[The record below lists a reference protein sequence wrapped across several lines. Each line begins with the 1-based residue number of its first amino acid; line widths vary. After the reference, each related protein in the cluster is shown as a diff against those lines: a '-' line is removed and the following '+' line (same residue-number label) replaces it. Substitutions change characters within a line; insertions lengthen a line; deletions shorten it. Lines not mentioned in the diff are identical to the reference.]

1 MTTAV
6 SDLYEPLIER
16 DPAAIRTAIRRF
28 RQQQSSDE
36 LFLAIAR
43 FAVLAYAPSQHAKHS
58 VLSVLSAHDLREDL
72 GERFDEV
79 LIECAIYAANSRQP
93 WSEPPIMDPPSPHG
107 APGDLRVAVVN
118 RDRMA
123 AERWLAKR
131 LDDPDLRR
139 ELIAIASEDL
149 EDLGHKVIIANAA
162 WRLAEI
168 LGEKGRFVALRM
180 AVWEMVSYAGPP
192 SVPGPL
198 SKDVLDGLIARCV
211 AGNGSIES
219 AHAVF
224 LFDALSGG
232 EQSVPGDPPPVYR
245 LARDYGQC
253 LKAHAVAKRLRRRYP
268 EAHVDDFIAAV
279 RRNLETGPSY
289 EEWTFA

>member
-1 MTTAV
+1 MHSAV

-16 DPAAIRTAIRRF
+16 DPATIRTAIQGF
-28 RQQQSSDE
+28 RKRQSSDE
-36 LFLAIAR
+36 LFLAIAQ
-43 FAVLAYAPSQHAKHS
+43 FAMLAYAPSQHAKHS

-72 GERFDEV
+72 GERFDDV
-79 LIECAIYAANSRQP
+79 LIECAIYAASSRQP
-93 WSEPPIMDPPSPHG
+93 WSEPPLMDPPSPEG
-107 APGDLRVAVVN
+107 APDDLRTAVAN
-118 RDRMA
+118 QDRLA

-131 LDDPDLRR
+131 LNDPGLRG

-149 EDLGHKVIIANAA
+149 EDFGHKVIIANAA

-192 SVPGPL
+192 SEPGPL
-198 SKDVLDGLIARCV
+198 SKDVLDGRIARCV
-211 AGNGSIES
+211 AENGSIES

-224 LFDALSGG
+224 LFDALSEG
-232 EQSVPGDPPPVYR
+232 EQGVIGAPPPIYR

-253 LKAHAVAKRLRRRYP
+253 LKAYAVAKRLRGRYP
-268 EAHVDDFIAAV
+268 EADVDAFVAAA
-279 RRNLETGPSY
+279 RRNLDAGPSY